1 MTLHD
6 VTMDVSDQS
15 DRPHDVRPLSDHPVG
30 ETPIPGDANSADMF
44 DDVVQ
49 LPGHHAV
56 RVDRSRDSLLT
67 DFGKATDR
75 KSVV

>member
-6 VTMDVSDQS
+6 VTTDLSDKA
-15 DRPHDVRPLSDHPVG
+15 DRAHDVRPPLDHPIG
-30 ETPIPGDANSADMF
+30 EAPLPGDSDSADMF

-56 RVDRSRDSLLT
+56 RVDRSRDSC
-67 DFGKATDR
+67 
-75 KSVV
+75 